1 MLSFDAS
8 ALVKR
13 YREEDH
19 STWVLDL
26 MDDDTGWFGSML
38 LAAEV
43 PVALSRSLEATEH
56 LAEVDSRLNRDL
68 DAFHMLPIDSDTI
81 VRAVEIGR
89 AYRLKTLD
97 SIHLAAAQVLPAEC
111 QFVTFDERQ
120 REVAVALGLKV
131 LQPPV

>member
-13 YREEDH
+13 YREEEH

-26 MDDDTGWFGSML
+26 MEGDSGWFGSML

-43 PVALSRSLEATEH
+43 PIALARSLEATGQ
-56 LAEVDSRLNRDL
+56 LAEVDARLRRDL
-68 DAFHMLPIDSDTI
+68 DAFHMLPVDSDSI

-89 AYRLKTLD
+89 GYRLKTLD
-97 SIHLAAAQVLPAEC
+97 GIHLAAAQVLPAEC
-111 QFVTFDERQ
+111 QFITFDVRQ
-120 REVAVALGLKV
+120 REVAVALGLSV
-131 LQPPV
+131 LVPPV